1 MKTAIITALLAF
13 VLVAA
18 SANALTVDRILLS
31 SDNHADATV
40 AGAIAEDINAAL
52 VITPRTV
59 FTKAILDNITAASPR
74 KVIIIGGASA
84 VPQAYIDALKA
95 ANIEVKVV
103 GGKTRQQTSI
113 MAYNE
118 FKSELNKR
126 PLIADGKEE
135 IAVQDAIPV
144 YLYDNKDEIKAFAAQ
159 NANAEATS
167 QARVKDAGVGGEV
180 KELTAKMVED
190 VRAEISAFK
199 ASQDKEGIIL
209 ATDISAIMSVHG
221 GKVNALAKVEQTTG
235 AQSTGGV
242 YKPGAGG
249 LSTNANVS
257 TKVTA
262 DVTVGQTVPI

>member
-144 YLYDNKDEIKAFAAQ
+144 YLYDNKDEQYISEKEFEELALQ
-159 NANAEATS
+159 TK
-167 QARVKDAGVGGEV
+167 QICRMIAG
-180 KELTAKMVED
+180 L
-190 VRAEISAFK
+190 IHY
-199 ASQDKEGIIL
+199 L
-209 ATDISAIMSVHG
+209 
-221 GKVNALAKVEQTTG
+221 
-235 AQSTGGV
+235 QSTNLQQRRTI
-242 YKPGAGG
+242 KIR
-249 LSTNANVS
+249 N
-257 TKVTA
+257 
-262 DVTVGQTVPI
+262 Q